1 MEGLG
6 VNEIE
11 RQTAA
16 AFTALLAQ
24 TEDRDA
30 AIRELH
36 RHLKDRGLLA
46 NVTLHKYMCK
56 RGCQI
61 ATVFSAGGL
70 ILCAVRDY
78 KFSPGLNNQVSV
90 PEARERN
97 TLDGERHWP
106 GHVYDVAQIDRF
118 STGEHKSGMDMNC
131 RHRRGTVLAETVL
144 RACEGVTPGKPGAPT
159 RL

>member
-1 MEGLG
+1 M
-6 VNEIE
+6 NDIE
-11 RQTAA
+11 RQIGQ

-24 TEDRDA
+24 TEDRGVA
-30 AIRELH
+30 LHELH
-36 RHLKDRGLLA
+36 RYLKEHPPMLA

-61 ATVFSAGGL
+61 ATVFAASGF

-78 KFSPGLNNQVSV
+78 KFSPGLNDELSV
-90 PEARERN
+90 PKARERN

-106 GHVYDVAQIDRF
+106 GHVYDVAQVDRF
-118 STGEHKSGMDMNC
+118 SVGEHKAGMDMNC

-144 RACEGVTPGKPGAPT
+144 QACRGVTPGKPGAPT